1 MSYYSPE
8 DIQQAK
14 QMDLLSYLRQFEP
27 QELVHVSGNTWCT
40 REHDSL
46 KISNGKWNW
55 FSRGIGGRTALDYLV
70 KVRGL
75 PFTDAVGII
84 LGRAA
89 EMPPVSRSEPQEEE
103 KVLLLPDPV
112 EGYPFRVVQYL
123 TDRGIDR
130 KLIDFCIERKLL
142 YESRD
147 YHNAV
152 FVGYDAVG
160 VARYAALRGTV
171 GAYKGE
177 ATGSDKHYSFALCLS
192 TEAEQVHV
200 FESAIDLLS
209 YATLE
214 QRAGRS
220 WRQDALLSLA
230 GVFKQKREKV
240 IPVALAQFLSDHPCI
255 QRVCLHL
262 DNDDVGRSAA
272 KGIMEGLADQ
282 PYDVVNLPPRCGNDV
297 NDQLQWELLHRR
309 RSEPE
314 R

>member
-1 MSYYSPE
+1 MGYYTPE

-14 QMDLLSYLRQFEP
+14 QMDLLSYLRLFEP
-27 QELVHVSGNTWCT
+27 QELVHLSGNNWCT

-55 FSRGIGGRTALDYLV
+55 FSRGIGGKSALDYLIKV
-70 KVRGL
+70 KNYS
-75 PFTDAVGII
+75 FIDAVGII

-89 EMPPVSRSEPQEEE
+89 EMPPVSHSEPNE
-103 KVLLLPDPV
+103 KEKKLLLPPPK

-123 TDRGIDR
+123 LDRGIDR
-130 KLIDFCIERKLL
+130 RLIDYCVKHNLL
-142 YESRD
+142 YESED

-152 FVGYDAVG
+152 FVGYDASG
-160 VARYAALRGTV
+160 LARYAALRSTT

-177 ATGSDKHYSFALCLS
+177 ASGSDKHYSFSLCLS
-192 TEAEQVHV
+192 QEPEQVHV

-220 WRQDALLSLA
+220 WTKDALLSLA

-240 IPVALAQFLSDHPCI
+240 IPVALAQFLSDHPCV
-255 QRVCLHL
+255 QRVYLHL
-262 DNDDVGRSAA
+262 DNDEVGRSAA

-297 NDQLQWELLHRR
+297 NDQLLWELLHRR
-309 RSEPE
+309 RNEPE

>member
-8 DIQQAK
+8 DIHLAK

-55 FSRGIGGRTALDYLV
+55 FSRGIGGRSALDYLV
-70 KVRGL
+70 KVRGY
-75 PFTDAVGII
+75 PFSDAVGII

-89 EMPPVSRSEPQEEE
+89 EVPLVSRSEPQEEE

-112 EGYPFRVVQYL
+112 DGYPFRVVQYL

-130 KLIDFCIERKLL
+130 KLVEFCIERKLL

-152 FVGYDAVG
+152 FVGYDTAG
-160 VARYAALRGTV
+160 VARYAALRGTM

-177 ATGSDKHYSFALCLS
+177 ATGSDKHYSFSLCLTPNVS
-192 TEAEQVHV
+192 QVHV

-214 QRAGRS
+214 QRAGRDWKS
-220 WRQDALLSLA
+220 DALLSLA

-240 IPVALAQFLSDHPCI
+240 VPVALLQFLSDHPTVRCI
-255 QRVCLHL
+255 CLHL
-262 DNDDVGRSAA
+262 DNDEVGRSAA
-272 KGIMEGLADQ
+272 
-282 PYDVVNLPPRCGNDV
+282 
-297 NDQLQWELLHRR
+297 
-309 RSEPE
+309 
-314 R
+314 